1 MKYRSSVYSVCLR
14 SLSISIV
21 FFLFGVEHAK
31 YTWFYVANES
41 IWYLVFMDKY
51 GIHIC
56 TSSLMILLLLLFT
69 RLLDS
74 SLLQPHTANGPHPP
88 RSSILTIFWELSLVP
103 YWKPILVQSWLLDVS
118 TCIVYLSFYC
128 NKISYKS
135 NLREKG
141 FTLAHSFRWDIME
154 EKTWQP
160 EQEAASYIV
169 SGSRESWMLVLS
181 SLSLFYAVQD
191 LRPGC
196 LLLGFVFS
204 PQLT

>member
-1 MKYRSSVYSVCLR
+1 MHIFINDSVVTAFYQAPR
-14 SLSISIV
+14 
-21 FFLFGVEHAK
+21 FFLTTAT
-31 YTWFYVANES
+31 YSQW
-41 IWYLVFMDKY
+41 
-51 GIHIC
+51 
-56 TSSLMILLLLLFT
+56 SSF
-69 RLLDS
+69 
-74 SLLQPHTANGPHPP
+74 P

-141 FTLAHSFRWDIME
+141 FTLAHSFRWDILE